1 VDDRPSSN
9 TSESP
14 TQMTSTENGP
24 HVPHVNLPSASRNT
38 NTSPLTNPSNGRSSK
53 VSEVVY
59 SSEQGVP
66 YERTSDRCYL
76 SVPVTKEVR
85 TLVMDEE
92 LFNDGYY
99 SDGQVGL
106 FFDAV
111 ANEVDFDS
119 YEEDAHENVPP
130 VPVVEAEAMP
140 PVPEPLDPSS
150 STSSS

>member
-106 FFDAV
+106 FF
-111 ANEVDFDS
+111 S
-119 YEEDAHENVPP
+119 LMQWQMRLTLI
-130 VPVVEAEAMP
+130 AMKRMP
-140 PVPEPLDPSS
+140 MNMFHQCLLLKQKPCLQYQSH
-150 STSSS
+150 